1 MDEFHILTKRKI
13 RRRFKKELKST
24 SIATLSKS
32 IAHEI
37 SNDLANESLLDRSF
51 STNSFVPFRHERDGL
66 GRIIKGNPPS
76 STKTLL
82 NKSSK
87 PQIKIKSRTRK
98 VPLTHPCPD
107 LRPAV
112 GTYSINTNWI
122 KQSFH
127 NPSFS
132 NKSPIK
138 AVDFQVYTE
147 PTEIEVAE
155 TSIHKP
161 KRFQSIPIKN
171 RVKVAP
177 RKKGIWEDIDIH
189 KIPTE
194 MQIKSITETKK
205 IMDKYDSSIR
215 SCIRKMKGELNS
227 LQKYLKV

>member
-1 MDEFHILTKRKI
+1 M
-13 RRRFKKELKST
+13 
-24 SIATLSKS
+24 
-32 IAHEI
+32 
-37 SNDLANESLLDRSF
+37 
-51 STNSFVPFRHERDGL
+51 
-66 GRIIKGNPPS
+66 
-76 STKTLL
+76 
-82 NKSSK
+82 
-87 PQIKIKSRTRK
+87 
-98 VPLTHPCPD
+98 PLTHPCPD